1 MLGSCADEGSTST
14 YTMDTMDTIDAMD
27 TINAMR
33 KPGKPGVMGK
43 VKKKEKKRLESG
55 RRRRDEGPWDGHER
69 RWGRAS
75 FDLVSSFLV
84 GSLRAAVLEGGWRG
98 AGLAAMY
105 IKSTRARPSADGVR

>member
-14 YTMDTMDTIDAMD
+14 CTMYTMDTRDEMDTRD
-27 TINAMR
+27 AMR

-43 VKKKEKKRLESG
+43 VKKKERKRLGSG

-84 GSLRAAVLEGGWRG
+84 GSLRAVLEGGLEGRTCPPEDT
-98 AGLAAMY
+98 
-105 IKSTRARPSADGVR
+105 KTNQRARPPDPSSV